1 MEIDGLCPGASFPSG
16 ACQTGGGSIYQ
27 SPMKLTVEIADDVMA
42 DLRRILRVKTN
53 DEAVAVAVAEF
64 VRCEK
69 ARDFA
74 LLLRKGE
81 FDYPATNA
89 EMEKLQG

>member
-1 MEIDGLCPGASFPSG
+1 
-16 ACQTGGGSIYQ
+16 
-27 SPMKLTVEIADDVMA
+27 MKLTVEIADDLLA
-42 DLRRILRVKTN
+42 DACRILHVK
-53 DEAVAVAVAEF
+53 DQGSAVARAVAEF

-81 FDYPATNA
+81 FDYPATND
-89 EMEKLQG
+89 EVERLQG

>member
-1 MEIDGLCPGASFPSG
+1 
-16 ACQTGGGSIYQ
+16 
-27 SPMKLTVEIADDVMA
+27 MKLSVEIADDLLA
-42 DLRRILRVKTN
+42 EACRILRVKN
-53 DEAVAVAVAEF
+53 NSAAVAAAVAEF

-81 FDYPATNA
+81 FDYPASND
-89 EMEKLQG
+89 EVEKLQG

>member
-1 MEIDGLCPGASFPSG
+1 
-16 ACQTGGGSIYQ
+16 
-27 SPMKLTVEIADDVMA
+27 MKLTVQIADDLLA
-42 DLRRILRVKTN
+42 DACRILHLK
-53 DEAVAVAVAEF
+53 DHSAAVAAAVAEF

-81 FDYPATNA
+81 FDYPATND
-89 EMEKLQG
+89 EVEKLQG

>member
-1 MEIDGLCPGASFPSG
+1 
-16 ACQTGGGSIYQ
+16 
-27 SPMKLTVEIADDVMA
+27 MKLTVEIADDVLA
-42 DLRRILRVKTN
+42 DLCRILRVNNKGL
-53 DEAVAVAVAEF
+53 AVARAVAEF

-81 FDYPATNA
+81 FDYPATND
-89 EMEKLQG
+89 EVEKLQG

>member
-1 MEIDGLCPGASFPSG
+1 MSNGNLEIAGTATYLIA
-16 ACQTGGGSIYQ
+16 
-27 SPMKLTVEIADDVMA
+27 MRLTVEIADEVLA
-42 DLRRILRVKTN
+42 DLCRILHVKKN
-53 DEAVAVAVAEF
+53 EAAVAAAVAEF

-81 FDYPATNA
+81 LDYPATN
-89 EMEKLQG
+89 EEVEKLHG

>member
-1 MEIDGLCPGASFPSG
+1 
-16 ACQTGGGSIYQ
+16 
-27 SPMKLTVEIADDVMA
+27 MKLTVEIADEV
-42 DLRRILRVKTN
+42 LTELCRILHVKKK
-53 DEAVAVAVAEF
+53 EAAVEAAVAEF

-81 FDYPATNA
+81 LDYPATN
-89 EMEKLQG
+89 EEVEKLQG